1 MLPKNSFRTVKYI
14 REIMPNSYRVKDSEA
29 ATGGVLIEKG
39 ILKILQNLR
48 ENTSARVSF
57 SIKLQTEAC
66 NFVKKKRLWQS
77 KILDEENIL
86 KYRIYDYS
94 LILCSQKKI
103 ALFVFRNFNSFMPG
117 VPNIWKSVHW
127 FIAHINGLVSMW

>member
-66 NFVKKKRLWQS
+66 NFVKKKRL
-77 KILDEENIL
+77 
-86 KYRIYDYS
+86 
-94 LILCSQKKI
+94 
-103 ALFVFRNFNSFMPG
+103 
-117 VPNIWKSVHW
+117 
-127 FIAHINGLVSMW
+127 